1 MGRCLQPVLSHTA
14 VTLSKGGIGEEPMK
28 TCAKWQKKMN
38 SKILVRHVLILP
50 LPTRPPMAVLLVG
63 VSMHPS
69 VINGA

>member
-28 TCAKWQKKMN
+28 TCAKWQKN
-38 SKILVRHVLILP
+38 KIPRSWSAMPLILP
-50 LPTRPPMAVLLVG
+50 LPTRPPMAILLAG
-63 VSMHPS
+63 LSMHPS